1 LTVFENAIFT
11 ANQNIGEEALRAKKG
26 NVMVEKRNYWG
37 YRIDVS
43 AIDFFWKELSEGR
56 LRQGWGYDP
65 GQNLRSLT
73 VDEGASRNLAIFNNV
88 KKGDILLI
96 PRLPEWGYVAIA
108 EATEDFDKGYRFEFG
123 YGMEDYAH
131 IFPVKYLRKFVRYAE
146 NVSGDIKTT
155 LRSRSRFWSV
165 SHLADD
171 VNTILNSSRDEIE
184 LKKDAGY
191 RFDAAINQAFS
202 KVYSEA
208 DFACH
213 VYDALNHRF
222 TDTEWEYAL
231 VYGLAKLFPS
241 YTIERTGGT
250 TESSHGT
257 DFLVRIPGIL
267 GGDDYGIAVQVKDH
281 SGEANFTDNIAQI
294 SKADDFWARENIKII
309 DKYILYTKVSKED
322 ALNIPEDTTVKFIF
336 AKELKELLANIG
348 KVILGLKLE

>member
-1 LTVFENAIFT
+1 L
-11 ANQNIGEEALRAKKG
+11 
-26 NVMVEKRNYWG
+26 
-37 YRIDVS
+37 
-43 AIDFFWKELSEGR
+43 DFFKEELSEGR

-123 YGMEDYAH
+123 DGMEDYAH
-131 IFPVKYLRKFVRYAE
+131 IFPVKYLTKFVRYGE

-155 LRSRSRFWSV
+155 LRNRSRFWNV
-165 SHLADD
+165 SHLAND
-171 VNTILNSSRDEIE
+171 VDIIINSPPDKIE
-184 LKKDAGY
+184 LEKDSRY

-208 DFACH
+208 DFAGH

-222 TDTEWEYAL
+222 ADAEWEYAL
-231 VYGLAKLFPS
+231 VYGLAKLFPG
-241 YTIERTGGT
+241 YTIERTGGI
-250 TESSHGT
+250 TEVAHGT
-257 DFLVRIPGIL
+257 DVLVRIPGIL
-267 GGDDYGIAVQVKDH
+267 GSDDYGIAVQVKDY
-281 SGEANFTDNIAQI
+281 SGTVDVTDNIAQI
-294 SKADDFWARENIKII
+294 SMADDFWARENIKII
-309 DKYILYTKVSKED
+309 DKYILYTKVAKED
-322 ALNIPEDTTVKFIF
+322 ALNIPEDTKVKFIF